1 MRAAAGGNA
10 ALREIYEECRAALT
24 DRIFTSDAQGQ
35 VVADTPVN
43 RLLVR
48 GWSAM
53 AEELVLTWVADPG
66 GVSREDLVALL
77 AGSLPAL
84 VGSAHDPDRS

>member
-1 MRAAAGGNA
+1 M
-10 ALREIYEECRAALT
+10 
-24 DRIFTSDAQGQ
+24 
-35 VVADTPVN
+35 N

-84 VGSAHDPDRS
+84 VASAHDPDRS